1 MSAENLYNLEEDKVR
16 ELTPAQLT
24 KKGDLP
30 LVKDGEIA
38 ASIYF
43 IIFYAPWCGHCKHM
57 KDDVSSIAKGLHD
70 NGLHDVFCAVNCE
83 KHKAALD
90 AKDITIQG
98 YPTINFVMDGD
109 VKPYEGSRDPKALL
123 THISKSIEDK
133 LVESGV
139 APEKVVNEAEL

>member
-1 MSAENLYNLEEDKVR
+1 MSIDLYNPVVDKVR
-16 ELTPAQLT
+16 ELTPDQLT

-30 LVKDGEIA
+30 LVKEGQIK

-43 IIFYAPWCGHCKHM
+43 IIFYAPWCGHCKNM
-57 KDDVSSIAKGLHD
+57 KGDVSSIAKGFHD

-83 KHKAALD
+83 KHKAALE
-90 AKDITIQG
+90 AKDISIQG

-133 LVESGV
+133 LVEAGI
-139 APEKVVNEAEL
+139 APEKEVDEA